1 MNPKYI
7 SMIHRQFSSYFKV
20 KYRSILIGYYKSHAV
35 GIRVI

>member
-7 SMIHRQFSSYFKV
+7 SMIHKQLTTYFRV
-20 KYRSILIGYYKSHAV
+20 KYGSILIGYYKLYGV

>member
-7 SMIHRQFSSYFKV
+7 SMIHKRFTTNFKV
-20 KYRSILIGYYKSHAV
+20 KYGSILIVYHKSHVV

>member
-7 SMIHRQFSSYFKV
+7 SMIHKQLTTYFKV
-20 KYRSILIGYYKSHAV
+20 KYESILIVYYKSQGV